1 MPMERTD
8 VDAAPHFPQ
17 LQLRFVD
24 QLQWRYELIRPLVL
38 FEDRPAPSLI
48 RQRAHETA
56 THPETVRKLT
66 RRFEQQG
73 LLGLV
78 PDNAKVVPQAKAS
91 RVPAAVVEELARLKA
106 LYTANP
112 AMTSVPPVHH

>member
-1 MPMERTD
+1 MGMPVERTE

-38 FEDRPAPSLI
+38 FEDHPAPAPAI

-66 RRFEQQG
+66 RRFEHQG

-78 PDNAKVVPQAKAS
+78 SENVKVVPQAKAS
-91 RVPAAVVEELARLKA
+91 RVPATVVEELARLK
-106 LYTANP
+106 
-112 AMTSVPPVHH
+112 

>member
-1 MPMERTD
+1 MYVPVERANVEVALDFT
-8 VDAAPHFPQ
+8 Q

-24 QLQWRYELIRPLVL
+24 QIQWRYELIRPLVL
-38 FEDRPAPSLI
+38 FEDRPAPQPAI

-66 RRFEQQG
+66 RRFDQQG

-78 PDNAKVVPQAKAS
+78 PDDVEVVPKDTAT

-106 LYTANP
+106 LYTGFQ
-112 AMTSVPPVHH
+112 